1 VVEGASLESLYMGNC
16 IVGSNPI
23 LSAILNP
30 QEIQFCNSW
39 GFIICKI
46 FIKKP
51 LKIQFYNQ
59 KVSFFLFF
67 WTILMYFI
75 TDAMGI
81 NLFL

>member
-1 VVEGASLESLYMGNC
+1 M
-16 IVGSNPI
+16 
-23 LSAILNP
+23 
-30 QEIQFCNSW
+30 
-39 GFIICKI
+39 
-46 FIKKP
+46 